1 MYYINNQYYYR
12 TNLEVTPIL
21 YETDNQEYITVSNNQ
36 DDLFLLDTDFEIFIP
51 NSMSSK
57 ITTVISYQ
65 KIDNRQ
71 KIVKTQFLKD
81 KEFDRAR
88 FVISDYGR
96 TISHSVKKR
105 NEIGYTNTTISNFDC
120 QKYTNPASIKFYTS
134 NDSGISSITANF

>member
-12 TNLEVTPIL
+12 TDLEVTPIL
-21 YETDNQEYITVSNNQ
+21 FETDNYEYITVSNNQ
-36 DDLFLLDTDFEIFIP
+36 DDLFLLGTDFEIFIP
-51 NSMSSK
+51 NSISST

-65 KIDNRQ
+65 KIDNKQ
-71 KIVKTQFLKD
+71 KIVKTQFLKN

-120 QKYTNPASIKFYTS
+120 QKYTNPTSIRFYTS

>member
-12 TNLEVTPIL
+12 TNLEVTPML
-21 YETDNQEYITVSNNQ
+21 YEIGDNEYITVSNNQ
-36 DDLFLLDTDFEIFIP
+36 DDLFLLGTDFEIFIP
-51 NSMSSK
+51 DSMSSK

-65 KIDNRQ
+65 KQ

-81 KEFDRAR
+81 KEFDRVR

-105 NEIGYTNTTISNFDC
+105 NEIGYSNTTISNFDC
-120 QKYTNPASIKFYTS
+120 QKYTNPTSIRFYTS
-134 NDSGISSITANF
+134 NDSIISNITANF

>member
-12 TNLEVTPIL
+12 TNLEVTPML
-21 YETDNQEYITVSNNQ
+21 YEIGDNEYITVSNNQ
-36 DDLFLLDTDFEIFIP
+36 DDLFLLGTDFEIFIP
-51 NSMSSK
+51 DSMSSK

-65 KIDNRQ
+65 KQ

-81 KEFDRAR
+81 KEFDRVR

-105 NEIGYTNTTISNFDC
+105 NEIGYSNTTISNFDC
-120 QKYTNPASIKFYTS
+120 QKYTNPASIRFYTS
-134 NDSGISSITANF
+134 NDSIISNITANF

>member
-12 TNLEVTPIL
+12 TNLEVTPML
-21 YETDNQEYITVSNNQ
+21 YEIGDNEYITVSNNQ
-36 DDLFLLDTDFEIFIP
+36 DDLFLLGTDFEIFIP
-51 NSMSSK
+51 DSMSSK

-65 KIDNRQ
+65 KQ

-81 KEFDRAR
+81 KEFDRVR

-105 NEIGYTNTTISNFDC
+105 NEIGYSNTTISNFDC
-120 QKYTNPASIKFYTS
+120 QKYTNPASIRFYTA
-134 NDSGISSITANF
+134 NDSIISNITANF